1 MDKEVFSSMTDEE
14 FDEYVA
20 QPIEQNRKIAETN
33 SESIQSLES
42 DAQPEHV
49 RTFEIITNLSNTEL
63 VQLAADFREYER
75 NHEIILR
82 GILLEE
88 LIKRGL
94 EITGYPE

>member
-33 SESIQSLES
+33 SESIEPLEL
-42 DAQPEHV
+42 DAQPEQV

-63 VQLAADFREYER
+63 VKLAADFREYER
-75 NHEIILR
+75 NHESMLR

-88 LIKRGL
+88 LIRRGL
-94 EITGYPE
+94 EAVGFDE